1 MNIFSVEWKLEIFKG
16 YRIRE
21 FLETQKK
28 PIFMSISWPRL
39 GCVAPALAPAC
50 CCSIFP
56 ELGASTA
63 TRAASL
69 AHRAGIYS
77 NVEQQMLKLS
87 NISRYPQS
95 KARLQND
102 SRNNASHFEQ
112 FTVTPQ

>member
-1 MNIFSVEWKLEIFKG
+1 MNIFSVEWKLEIFIG

-28 PIFMSISWPRL
+28 PIFMSISWQG
-39 GCVAPALAPAC
+39 GCVAPAPAPAC

-102 SRNNASHFEQ
+102 SRNSASHFEQ
-112 FTVTPQ
+112 ITATPQ

>member
-1 MNIFSVEWKLEIFKG
+1 M
-16 YRIRE
+16 
-21 FLETQKK
+21 
-28 PIFMSISWPRL
+28 
-39 GCVAPALAPAC
+39 APAPAPAC

-102 SRNNASHFEQ
+102 SRNSASHFEQ
-112 FTVTPQ
+112 FTATPQQPQTDGPRPRPLVAVVVVANDTMLLLIF